1 MLDNL
6 IRRRDPAQRSG
17 NGQVGDYSAS
27 LHTDPEAIYLRLPV
41 PLQHVACSLVG
52 WRTKRT
58 RYGGDFRRVLADA
71 EARTYWAPD
80 DIASFR
86 DRRLAELV
94 SEAAATLPFY
104 RDRLHAAGTSPSDI
118 QTLGDLSALPVLTKA
133 EVQEHTR
140 ELISSHA
147 ANSRGV
153 RTVHTGGT
161 TGGGLRFPVTLLA
174 VQEQWAIWWRYRGW
188 HGIRFGTWCALFAGR
203 SVVPSS
209 QTRPPFWRL
218 NFPGRQLLFSGYHMR
233 GENLS
238 SYLGE
243 LRRRR
248 VPWLHGYP
256 SLLTLLA
263 AHLLES
269 NFDLG
274 YQVQWITI
282 GAESLLPHQS
292 DLIRRAFGVAP
303 LQHYGLAE
311 AVANISQCDLGALHV
326 DEDFAAVEFLPL
338 DEPGLYRIVGTN
350 LSNPAMPLIRYDSQ
364 DVATVREDSS
374 CGCGRPGRVVE
385 SINGRRE
392 DYVVRRDGTFV
403 GRMDHIFKDMVN
415 IREAQIHQTTPGE
428 MTIRVVRGRDYGAD
442 DEHALRREAAK
453 RVGDDMTVNI
463 EYTTLLPRSRV
474 GKLRL
479 VVSEIAAASIEKPP
493 ASEAESARRVTLS

>member
-1 MLDNL
+1 
-6 IRRRDPAQRSG
+6 
-17 NGQVGDYSAS
+17 
-27 LHTDPEAIYLRLPV
+27 LHTDLEAIYLRLPV
-41 PLQHVACSLVG
+41 ALQHAACSLVG

-58 RYGGDFRRVLADA
+58 RYGREFRQILTDA
-71 EARTYWAPD
+71 EARTYWTAD
-80 DIASFR
+80 HTASFR
-86 DRRLAELV
+86 DRRLAEFV
-94 SEAAATLPFY
+94 SRAATLPFY
-104 RDRLHAAGTSPSDI
+104 RDRIHAAGGSPSDI
-118 QTLGDLSALPVLTKA
+118 RTLGDLSALPVLTKA
-133 EVQEHTR
+133 EVQEHAS
-140 ELISSHA
+140 ELVSPHA
-147 ANSRGV
+147 ASSRGV
-153 RTVHTGGT
+153 RTVHTSGT
-161 TGGGLRFPVTLLA
+161 TGGGLRFPVTLRA
-174 VQEQWAIWWRYRGW
+174 VQEQWAIWWRYRQW
-188 HGIRFGTWCALFAGR
+188 HGMRYGTWCALFAGR

-209 QTRPPFWRL
+209 QMRPPFWRV
-218 NFPGRQLLFSGYHMR
+218 NFPGRQLIFSGYHMG

-263 AHLLES
+263 AHLLETK
-269 NFDLG
+269 FDLG
-274 YQVQWITI
+274 YEMRWITI

-292 DLIRRAFGVAP
+292 DVIQQAFGVAP

-311 AVANISQCDLGALHV
+311 AVANVSQCGLGALHV

-338 DEPGLYRIVGTN
+338 EETGLYRIVGTN

-364 DVATVREDSS
+364 DVATLREAAS

-392 DYVVRRDGTFV
+392 DYVVLRDGRFV

-415 IREAQIHQTTPGE
+415 IREAQIHQTKPGE
-428 MTIRVVRGRDYGAD
+428 MTIRVVRGRGYEAD

-453 RVGDDMTVNI
+453 RVGDDMTVKI
-463 EYTTLLPRSRV
+463 EYMTSLPRSKV

-479 VVSEIAAASIEKPP
+479 VVSEIAAASIERPA
-493 ASEAESARRVTLS
+493 ASEAESVPRVARSGADLPAVDPQQ